1 MSAKRDGIDLNV
13 DAVSGDRENEGDA
26 TRAGDSV
33 VETLTETCTG
43 QGQGSEVEKVR
54 VFDSARV
61 ICDLNFG
68 GSDINL
74 NSEGIDRGD
83 VLDEVQNEVKKG
95 SGYLDREV
103 RCKCGD
109 GVRTV
114 SERLDRGVDA
124 KDEEN
129 NGKCREDVSM
139 NDEKEVEKGNE
150 LLGRGV
156 VVKADENN
164 VKRGEDVSTHD
175 ENEVEKG
182 SELLHAGVDPKVE
195 EHNGKCGE
203 DVVVKDEK
211 EVEKGSELLGRRVD
225 AKADEN
231 NGNCS
236 EDVSAHGEIEVEE
249 ESEHLDRG
257 VDAKA
262 EEKNGK
268 CDEDVSMHDDNEEED
283 APVAVRPSS
292 EAETHYDTNVGPV
305 GEQWEKGIHGG
316 DMMESLH
323 QKFEEATSDELENKA
338 MEIDTETEPD
348 VLEQETNGKDRV
360 QSLHQKY
367 EVATSDGL
375 ENQAMEVDIQT
386 QLECNRDQVVDVPV
400 SEVQDSGN
408 VLDESH
414 AVNLVVD
421 LHPYMAKDGNAS
433 NEVHVKSVITRSEFC
448 EGDLVWGKVRSHPWW
463 PGQIF
468 NLSAASQKAKKYF
481 RKDSYLIA
489 YFGDH
494 TFAWNEAS
502 KIKPFQEHFKHMQKQ
517 TSLEDFHYA
526 VDCALEEVARR
537 VEFGLACSCIPEEA
551 YAKIKTQTIVNAGIL
566 KESSVRDGG
575 DSFSN
580 AASFEPGKLS
590 EHIKAFARLPY
601 NSDFDRLE
609 LAILKAQL
617 SAFYRWKGYLQLPE
631 FNMLGELLESEAE
644 ISLLDMKHEA
654 ELTQSSAPDFS
665 DDKKAS
671 SKTGKIKNQDGS
683 HKRKRSSVNSIRPN
697 KKEKSLSD
705 LLAEKCA
712 NMSNGKR
719 GTAGDGNELISL
731 SSGKKHK
738 SVDSIFDDKVIEHE
752 KLDSMSDDMSLKH
765 KKSDMLVVKHGK
777 AEVSGGAAHKC
788 LPMKKPF
795 GIGNS
800 ILKVASQLNGLS
812 PIFKSGDEASQKT
825 VVKNKSKEK
834 SLFRNSQSKKQF
846 LLEDT
851 SLTDLLSQLYLAAR
865 NPMEGYKYCLIS
877 LVNFFA
883 DFRDSVY
890 LEQSQE
896 EISGVKTGKTMNN
909 SETTETSESE
919 PMKDTYWTDRLIQ
932 NIGQEQQTLENHND
946 AEEDET
952 PSQKDISSV
961 EPVSTVQLS
970 DCLESALETDGEDFE
985 QEAEK
990 PAEPLGGCC
999 DEDLSPTAL
1008 ILNFTD
1014 MDSVPSKD
1022 NLNKIFSRFGPLNE
1036 LETEVKKSKRAKVV
1050 FKRRADAETAFSSAG
1065 KYSIFGPSLVSYC
1078 LKYMPST
1085 ASKNS
1090 SCTTKQGQKAAITE
1104 EENAT

>member
-1 MSAKRDGIDLNV
+1 MAAERDGIDLNV
-13 DAVSGDRENEGDA
+13 DAVSGDRENEDDA
-26 TRAGDSV
+26 TGAGDSV
-33 VETLTETCTG
+33 AETLTETCTG
-43 QGQGSEVEKVR
+43 QGRVQGSEVEKVR

-61 ICDLNFG
+61 ICDLNVG
-68 GSDINL
+68 GNDVNL
-74 NSEGIDRGD
+74 NSEGVDGAGD
-83 VLDEVQNEVKKG
+83 VLDKVENEVEKG
-95 SGYLDREV
+95 SGYLDGEV
-103 RCKCGD
+103 DCKCGD
-109 GVRTV
+109 DVKTG

-124 KDEEN
+124 KAEEN
-129 NGKCREDVSM
+129 NGKCGEDVSM

-156 VVKADENN
+156 DAKADENSG
-164 VKRGEDVSTHD
+164 KCGEDVSTHD
-175 ENEVEKG
+175 ENEVEK
-182 SELLHAGVDPKVE
+182 
-195 EHNGKCGE
+195 
-203 DVVVKDEK
+203 
-211 EVEKGSELLGRRVD
+211 
-225 AKADEN
+225 
-231 NGNCS
+231 
-236 EDVSAHGEIEVEE
+236 
-249 ESEHLDRG
+249 ESEQLDRG

-262 EEKNGK
+262 K
-268 CDEDVSMHDDNEEED
+268 EDVFTHDDNEEED
-283 APVAVRPSS
+283 APVAVRPSTA
-292 EAETHYDTNVGPV
+292 AETHYDMNVGHV
-305 GEQWEKGIHGG
+305 GEELEKGTHGG

-323 QKFEEATSDELENKA
+323 QKFEEATSDELKNKA
-338 MEIDTETEPD
+338 MGIDSETEPD
-348 VLEQETNGKDRV
+348 VLEQETKGRDRV
-360 QSLHQKY
+360 QSHQKF
-367 EVATSDGL
+367 EAATSDGL
-375 ENQAMEVDIQT
+375 ENQAMEVDTQT
-386 QLECNRDQVVDVPV
+386 QLECNQDQVVDVPV
-400 SEVQDSGN
+400 SEVQDSCN
-408 VLDESH
+408 VLNEPH

-421 LHPYMAKDGNAS
+421 FHPYMTKDGNAS
-433 NEVHVKSVITRSEFC
+433 SEFNAKSVITQSEFC

-502 KIKPFQEHFKHMQKQ
+502 KIKPFREHFKHMQKQ

-537 VEFGLACSCIPEEA
+537 VEFGLACSCIAEEA
-551 YAKIKTQTIVNAGIL
+551 YVKIKTQRIVNAGIL
-566 KESSVRDGG
+566 KESSMRDGG

-590 EHIKAFARLPY
+590 KHIKALARLPY
-601 NSDFDRLE
+601 DSDFDRLE
-609 LAILKAQL
+609 LATLKAQL

-644 ISLLDMKHEA
+644 IPLLGMKHEA
-654 ELTQSSAPDFS
+654 ELTQSSASDFS
-665 DDKKAS
+665 DDKKAF
-671 SKTGKIKNQDGS
+671 SKTGKLKNQDGS
-683 HKRKRSSVNSIRPN
+683 SHKRKHSSANSIRPN

-705 LLAEKCA
+705 LLAERCA

-719 GTAGDGNELISL
+719 GTDGKGNELISL
-731 SSGKKHK
+731 SSGKKRK
-738 SVDSIFDDKVIEHE
+738 SVDSVSDDRVVKHE
-752 KLDSMSDDMSLKH
+752 KLDSISDDMSMTH

-777 AEVSGGAAHKC
+777 GELSGGAAHKC
-788 LPMKKPF
+788 LPIKKPF
-795 GIGNS
+795 GVGNS
-800 ILKVASQLNGLS
+800 ILKVASQLNGSS
-812 PIFKSGDEASQKT
+812 PIFKSGDGTTQKT

-846 LLEDT
+846 PSDET
-851 SLTDLLSQLYLAAR
+851 SLAELLSQLCLAAR
-865 NPMEGYKYCLIS
+865 IPMEGYKYCLIS
-877 LVNFFA
+877 LVNFFS
-883 DFRDSVY
+883 DFRNSVS

-896 EISGVKTGKTMNN
+896 EISGVKTGKTWNN

-919 PMKDTYWTDRLIQ
+919 PMKDTYWTDRVIE
-932 NIGQEQQTLENHND
+932 NIVQEQQTLENKNE
-946 AEEDET
+946 AEDDET
-952 PSQKDISSV
+952 PSQKDNCSV
-961 EPVSTVQLS
+961 EPAPAVQLS
-970 DCLESALETDGEDFE
+970 AHLESALQTAGENFE

-990 PAEPLGGCC
+990 PAVPLDGCD

-1014 MDSVPSKD
+1014 LDSVPSKD

-1090 SCTTKQGQKAAITE
+1090 SCTTKQGQKAAISE

>member
-1 MSAKRDGIDLNV
+1 MSAKRDGIDLNI
-13 DAVSGDRENEGDA
+13 DAFSGDRENEGDA
-26 TRAGDSV
+26 TGSGDSV
-33 VETLTETCTG
+33 AETLTETCTG

-68 GSDINL
+68 GSDVNL
-74 NSEGIDRGD
+74 NSEGVDRGD
-83 VLDEVQNEVKKG
+83 VLDKVENEVKKG
-95 SGYLDREV
+95 SGYLDSEV
-103 RCKCGD
+103 HCKCGD
-109 GVRTV
+109 DVKTV

-124 KDEEN
+124 KDEQN
-129 NGKCREDVSM
+129 NGKCKDDASM

-156 VVKADENN
+156 VANADENN
-164 VKRGEDVSTHD
+164 AKRGEDVSTDD

-182 SELLHAGVDPKVE
+182 SEPLHTGVEAKVE
-195 EHNGKCGE
+195 ENSGKCGE
-203 DVVVKDEK
+203 DVVAKDEK
-211 EVEKGSELLGRRVD
+211 EVEKGSELLDRGVD
-225 AKADEN
+225 SKAGEN
-231 NGNCS
+231 NGKCG
-236 EDVSAHGEIEVEE
+236 EDVSVHDEIEVEE

-262 EEKNGK
+262 KEKNGK
-268 CDEDVSMHDDNEEED
+268 CGEDVSTHDDHEEED
-283 APVAVRPSS
+283 APVALRPSR
-292 EAETHYDTNVGPV
+292 EAEPHCNTNVGPV
-305 GEQWEKGIHGG
+305 GEEWEKGVHGG

-323 QKFEEATSDELENKA
+323 QKLEEAASDELKNKA
-338 MEIDTETEPD
+338 MEIDTETESD

-360 QSLHQKY
+360 QSLHQKF
-367 EVATSDGL
+367 EAATSDGL

-400 SEVQDSGN
+400 SEVQDSCN
-408 VLDESH
+408 VLNESH

-433 NEVHVKSVITRSEFC
+433 SEVNAKSVITEFC

-526 VDCALEEVARR
+526 VDCALEEIARR

-575 DSFSN
+575 DRFSN
-580 AASFEPGKLS
+580 AATFEPGKLS
-590 EHIKAFARLPY
+590 KHIKALARLPY

-617 SAFYRWKGYLQLPE
+617 SAFYRWKGYSQLPE

-644 ISLLDMKHEA
+644 IPLLDMKYDA
-654 ELTQSSAPDFS
+654 ELTQGSPPDFS

-671 SKTGKIKNQDGS
+671 SKTGKLKNQDGSS
-683 HKRKRSSVNSIRPN
+683 HKRKRSSANSIRPN

-705 LLAEKCA
+705 LLAERCA
-712 NMSNGKR
+712 NKSNGKR
-719 GTAGDGNELISL
+719 GTADDGNELILL

-738 SVDSIFDDKVIEHE
+738 SVDSISDDKVVKHE
-752 KLDSMSDDMSLKH
+752 KLDSISDDISLKH

-800 ILKVASQLNGLS
+800 ILKVASQLNGSS
-812 PIFKSGDEASQKT
+812 PIFKSGDEVSQKT
-825 VVKNKSKEK
+825 VVKNKSREK

-846 LLEDT
+846 PLEET
-851 SLTDLLSQLYLAAR
+851 SLADLLSQLCLAAR
-865 NPMEGYKYCLIS
+865 NPMERYKFCLIS

-883 DFRDSVY
+883 DFRDSVS
-890 LEQSQE
+890 LKQSQE
-896 EISGVKTGKTMNN
+896 EISGVKTGKTWNN

-919 PMKDTYWTDRLIQ
+919 PMKDTYWTDRVIQ
-932 NIGQEQQTLENHND
+932 NVGQEQQTLENKND

-952 PSQKDISSV
+952 PSQKDTSSV

-970 DCLESALETDGEDFE
+970 ARLESSLQTAGENFE

-990 PAEPLGGCC
+990 PADPLGGCC

-1022 NLNKIFSRFGPLNE
+1022 NLNEIFSRFGPVNE

-1078 LKYMPST
+1078 LKYMPSM